1 MSRESDLQ
9 CVDFTATEAQ
19 ISALKTEGYS
29 IIRYTGKA
37 ILREERWYE
46 ARVTDKNQFK
56 QRLEQVRK
64 QSEAKTP
71 QS

>member
-29 IIRYTGKA
+29 VVRYIGKSV
-37 ILREERWYE
+37 LQEQHWYE
-46 ARVTDKNQFK
+46 ARVTDKAQFK